1 MKTTQSENLYQRAL
15 SVTPGGVNSPVR
27 AFKGV
32 GGTPRF
38 IARGQG
44 AYVFDADNNRYTDY
58 VLSWGPLVLGHA
70 HPAVIEA
77 ICVAARL
84 GTSFGAPTMSEVQLA
99 ESIVK
104 WFPSIDMVRLVSSG
118 TEATMSAIRLARAF
132 TNREKIIKFSGGFH
146 GHADMLLAES
156 GSGMAT
162 LSLPSCAGVPVAATK
177 DTIVVPYNDLN
188 AVRQAFE
195 KNAGQIAGIIV
206 EPIAGNIGF
215 VLPTAE
221 FLPGLSA
228 ACKEHG
234 ALLIF
239 DEVMT
244 GFRASFPGTQTHY
257 NIVPDITCLG
267 KVIGGG
273 LPIAAYGGR
282 KEIMEKVA
290 PLGAM
295 YQSGTLSGNPLSTAA
310 GIATL
315 KVLEFPAVFA
325 EISKRT
331 EQLVA
336 GIREAARAH
345 RVRVQ
350 ASSMGSMF
358 GVYFLNGE
366 APEVEDPITNYEE
379 AKKYVHSKRYA
390 QFFHEMLNR
399 GHYFAPSAFE
409 AGFLSAAHT
418 GEDIENT
425 IDAVH
430 QTFKVL
436 G

>member
-1 MKTTQSENLYQRAL
+1 MKIEQSENLYQRAL
-15 SVTPGGVNSPVR
+15 FVTPGGVNSPVR

-38 IARGQG
+38 IARGEG
-44 AYVFDADNNRYTDY
+44 AYVFDVDNNRYTDY

-70 HPAVIEA
+70 HPSVVEA
-77 ICVAARL
+77 IEKAVRL
-84 GTSFGAPTMSEVQLA
+84 GTSFGAPTEAEVQLA
-99 ESIVK
+99 EFIVEL
-104 WFPSIDMVRLVSSG
+104 FPSIDMVRLVSSG
-118 TEATMSAIRLARAF
+118 TEATMSAVRLARAF
-132 TNREKIIKFSGGFH
+132 TGRNKIIKFSGGFH
-146 GHADMLLAES
+146 GHADILLAEA
-156 GSGMAT
+156 GSGLAT
-162 LSLPSCAGVPVAATK
+162 LSLPSCAGVPIAVTA
-177 DTIVVPYNDLN
+177 DTIVVRYNDLH
-188 AVRQAFE
+188 AVREVFE
-195 KNAGQIAGIIV
+195 KNSGQIAGIIV

-215 VLPTAE
+215 ALPNAE
-221 FLPGLSA
+221 FLPGISA
-228 ACKEHG
+228 LCKEHE

-244 GFRASFPGTQTHY
+244 GFRAAWPGTQAYY

-282 KEIMEKVA
+282 QEIMEKVS

-315 KVLEFPAVFA
+315 KILECPTLFS
-325 EISKRT
+325 EISKMTLRLI
-331 EQLVA
+331 E
-336 GIREAARAH
+336 GIQYAADVYRI
-345 RVRVQ
+345 RVQ
-350 ASSMGSMF
+350 ASCMGSMF
-358 GVYFLNGE
+358 GVYFLNKE
-366 APEVEDPITNYEE
+366 APELERPITNYEE

-409 AGFLSAAHT
+409 ASFLSAAHT
-418 GEDIENT
+418 VEDIENT
-425 IDAVH
+425 LDAVH
-430 QTFKVL
+430 QTFKIW